1 MAANARFHD
10 LHDLVRRKAN
20 LRVECGT
27 CAKTKVID
35 ARRFARFCLLRGWS
49 TQLTLLGARLTCSQ
63 CGARPR
69 RLRATPERPGP
80 DPFPQTEQDWKQL
93 FRRLRD

>member
-1 MAANARFHD
+1 VAANIRFDD
-10 LHDLVRRKAN
+10 LHDLIRRKAN

-27 CAKTKVID
+27 CEKVTIID

-49 TQLTLLGARLTCSQ
+49 THLSLVGLRLLCSR
-63 CGARPR
+63 CGARPSR
-69 RLRATPERPGP
+69 VRATPEQAGP
-80 DPFPQTEQDWKQL
+80 DPFPSTEQDWKQL